1 VLDDLKAYP
10 RIQGYMRQH
19 YTAVDGGKG
28 LLLVDT
34 RRRPTG
40 VHAATGYPCFK

>member
-1 VLDDLKAYP
+1 
-10 RIQGYMRQH
+10 MRQH
-19 YTAVDGGKG
+19 YTAVDDKG
-28 LLLVDT
+28 QLLVDT